1 MEDLGYQIKRID
13 RLFKLRMD
21 RNLEKSGLTN
31 SQMHVLMYLLHH
43 PDQKVT
49 QKCLCQEFEVKHS
62 TMSGILNRM
71 KDKNLIDIKIDE
83 DNKKFK
89 NIYVTKE
96 AYGIKEKLDLYK
108 SKTEEILVKG
118 FSDDEKNKLE
128 NFLERLYANLLDD
141 SQLNEE
147 DLKCLH
153 KTIRK

>member
-1 MEDLGYQIKRID
+1 MEDLGHQIKRID

-96 AYGIKEKLDLYK
+96 AYGIKDINLKQKK
-108 SKTEEILVKG
+108 SWLRVSVMMKKTNWKT
-118 FSDDEKNKLE
+118 
-128 NFLERLYANLLDD
+128 FLKDCMPIY
-141 SQLNEE
+141 
-147 DLKCLH
+147 
-153 KTIRK
+153 

>member
-1 MEDLGYQIKRID
+1 MEDLGHQIKRID

-71 KDKNLIDIKIDE
+71 EDKI
-83 DNKKFK
+83 
-89 NIYVTKE
+89 
-96 AYGIKEKLDLYK
+96 
-108 SKTEEILVKG
+108 
-118 FSDDEKNKLE
+118 
-128 NFLERLYANLLDD
+128 
-141 SQLNEE
+141 
-147 DLKCLH
+147 
-153 KTIRK
+153 

>member
-1 MEDLGYQIKRID
+1 MEDLGHQIKRID

-89 NIYVTKE
+89 NIYVSVIDFIVIIDIQCFI
-96 AYGIKEKLDLYK
+96 GIIHWAR
-108 SKTEEILVKG
+108 ILQ
-118 FSDDEKNKLE
+118 EL
-128 NFLERLYANLLDD
+128 
-141 SQLNEE
+141 
-147 DLKCLH
+147 
-153 KTIRK
+153 